1 MGRNQRER
9 EEGDKHAGLLKL
21 AQILTYLVVFAGGVV
36 MGLTTSSHIH
46 NTNFISQPYRNPHHP
61 NNYIPISNCSSTAA
75 SPPPP
80 PPPPPPSS
88 PPPPPPPLDM
98 GEFLHPPNLTHT
110 LSDDE
115 LFWRASLMPKKEG
128 YPFRR
133 IPKVAFMFLT
143 RGPLPMLPLW
153 ERFFNGHAPLFSI
166 YVHAPPRF
174 HLNVSESSPFYGRQ
188 IPSQDV
194 SWGTV
199 TLADAERRL
208 LANALL
214 DFSNERFVLLSE
226 SCIPIYNFPTVY
238 RYLTDSAH
246 SFVESY
252 DDPTRYGCGRYS
264 RSMLPHIQLR
274 HWRKGSQ
281 WFELNRL
288 LAVYIISDTQYF
300 SLFRKYCKP
309 ACYPDEHYIPTF
321 LNMFHG
327 PLNSNRTITWVDW
340 SMLGPHPASFGR
352 ANITADFIQ
361 ALRNNGSL
369 CRYNSEMT
377 SICYLFARKFDPS
390 ALEPLLNLSSQIGCI
405 LQIDVVEPS
414 LCYFMLTQIYFEN
427 YTDEEIDRCF
437 EEFDED
443 VHTEFLKFGE
453 IVNFKVLFYC
463 CVCVCV

>member
-9 EEGDKHAGLLKL
+9 EKEDGERHVGLLRL

-36 MGLTTSSHIH
+36 IGLTTSSHIT
-46 NTNFISQPYRNPHHP
+46 NTNFISQPIPLHHP
-61 NNYIPISNCSSTAA
+61 QLSHNFLPIPNCTATA
-75 SPPPP
+75 HSPPPP
-80 PPPPPPSS
+80 PPPPL
-88 PPPPPPPLDM
+88 PPLDM
-98 GEFLHPPNLTHT
+98 EEFLHPPNLTHT
-110 LSDDE
+110 LSDEE

-133 IPKVAFMFLT
+133 IPKVAFMFIT

-153 ERFFNGHAPLFSI
+153 ERFFDGHTPLFNI
-166 YVHAPPRF
+166 YIHAPPRF
-174 HLNVSESSPFYGRQ
+174 HLNVSQSSPFYARH

-226 SCIPIYNFPTVY
+226 SCIPVYNFPTVY
-238 RYLTDSAH
+238 RYLTDSVH

-252 DDPTRYGCGRYS
+252 DDPTRYGRGRYN
-264 RSMLPHIQLR
+264 RNMLPLIQLR

-281 WFELNRL
+281 WFELNRA
-288 LAVYIISDTQYF
+288 LAVYVVSDTKYY

-327 PLNSNRTITWVDW
+327 SLNSNRTVTWVDW
-340 SMLGPHPASFGR
+340 SMLGPHPASYGR
-352 ANITADFIQ
+352 DNITVDFIQ
-361 ALRNNGSL
+361 SIRNKGSL

-390 ALEPLLNLSSQIGCI
+390 ALEPLLNISSQ
-405 LQIDVVEPS
+405 V
-414 LCYFMLTQIYFEN
+414 M
-427 YTDEEIDRCF
+427 
-437 EEFDED
+437 
-443 VHTEFLKFGE
+443 
-453 IVNFKVLFYC
+453 NF
-463 CVCVCV
+463 